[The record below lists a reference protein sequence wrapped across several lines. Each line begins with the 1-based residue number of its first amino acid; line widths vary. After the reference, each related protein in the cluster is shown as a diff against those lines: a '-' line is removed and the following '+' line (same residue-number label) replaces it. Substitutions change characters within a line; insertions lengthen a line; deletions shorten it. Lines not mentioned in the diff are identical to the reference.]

1 MSPSQNDSKK
11 IGSGEILTKKG
22 EGGWPLAFN
31 LSYYYFHLVSFY
43 EDDALPFFLRYHLS
57 LFAFSSHRMDV
68 KSELDPWVCAP
79 IVHINL
85 MTRSFFKNEM
95 LLCVL

>member
-22 EGGWPLAFN
+22 GGVATGVQLE
-31 LSYYYFHLVSFY
+31 YYYFHLVSFY

-68 KSELDPWVCAP
+68 KSELDPWVCAA

-85 MTRSFFKNEM
+85 MRRSFFKNEM